1 MVKVKKGAPAPPPQM
16 EGKPEDVTQYAFAP
30 VCDLDHVTGYGK
42 TEINI
47 KDLEILT
54 ACHHCGRPA
63 RYQTILRTAEAQWCQ
78 YFNFN
83 YANLAHYEANEDTY
97 YWCNRGIGVH
107 SEYWWTK
114 VERVRSITL

>member
-42 TEINI
+42 TEITI
-47 KDLEILT
+47 KDLEVLT

-63 RYQTILRTAEAQWCQ
+63 RYQTVLRTAEAQWCQ
-78 YFNFN
+78 YFNHPS
-83 YANLAHYEANEDTY
+83 LTQYEEDEDTY
-97 YWCNRGIGVH
+97 YWRQRGLDLRSG
-107 SEYWWTK
+107 YWWTK
-114 VERVRSITL
+114 AERVRSITL